1 MQLLN
6 LLFMNSI
13 GFGEIILLL
22 IVLIPFLFLPIISL
36 WKIFEKAGEPGWAAI
51 IPVYHLIIIMKIADK
66 PWWWGLL
73 ACIPY
78 VGLVFSIWG
87 TNLMVKKFGKTE
99 AFTVGIVFLPFIF
112 LPILGFGD
120 ARFSRN

>member
-1 MQLLN
+1 
-6 LLFMNSI
+6 MNSI

-66 PWWWGLL
+66 PWWWGLI

-78 VGLVFSIWG
+78 VGLIFSIWG
-87 TNLMVKKFGKTE
+87 TNLMVKQFGKRE
-99 AFTVGIVFLPFIF
+99 EFTVGIVLLPFIF